1 MGSVKFKFD
10 QDPETVM
17 NFVRDPDVIKRRGA
31 ALGERNIEV
40 VVDGGRVTTTR
51 TVEAEVPSF
60 AKKFLKP
67 TNDVV
72 EIKDWDMG
80 AHTARLDVDVKGAP
94 TRVTGTIRIRPD
106 GAGSSYEIDYE
117 VSCSIP
123 LVGKKIAQYA
133 DGLTAEGM
141 REEYEWNKRELD
153 SRG

>member
-1 MGSVKFKFD
+1 MGSVKFRFE

-17 NFVRDPDVIKRRGA
+17 NFVREPDVIQRRGT
-31 ALGERNIEV
+31 ALGERNIHV

-60 AKKFLKP
+60 AKKILKP

-72 EIKDWDMG
+72 EIKDWDL
-80 AHTARLDVDVKGAP
+80 AKRTARLDVDVKGAP
-94 TRVTGTIRIRPD
+94 TRVTGTIRIVPD
-106 GAGSSYEIDYE
+106 GTGSSYEIDYQ

-123 LVGKKIAQYA
+123 LIGKKIAEYA
-133 DGLTAEGM
+133 DGLTAKGM
-141 REEYEWNKRELD
+141 RDEYEWNKRELD